1 MGTVSRCGPA
11 SLGAGEQHAEG
22 RMRPPA
28 GWKKRELL
36 PPWEYPPE
44 AFPFPFGKDER
55 NTVHLL
61 CRRVPVPPQPS
72 PQPPESGELRRGES
86 ANQEPRP
93 GGSQDSSWWGPPH
106 PHTTPYG
113 WGAPTSLE
121 GGACLR
127 GHHSE
132 NTQSKGCSGLA
143 CHGFGSMPLPGSKP
157 PPACDLRVEGKI
169 LLPSRS
175 CGPRGGNFH
184 RA

>member
-72 PQPPESGELRRGES
+72 PQPPESSELRRGRS

-93 GGSQDSSWWGPPH
+93 AGSQDSSWWGPPH
-106 PHTTPYG
+106 P
-113 WGAPTSLE
+113 APLITQHPMAGEPPQASPPWL
-121 GGACLR
+121 GG
-127 GHHSE
+127 
-132 NTQSKGCSGLA
+132 
-143 CHGFGSMPLPGSKP
+143 GSMFEGSPLRKYTEQ
-157 PPACDLRVEGKI
+157 R
-169 LLPSRS
+169 LLWPCLSWVWQRASAWFQTTSRL
-175 CGPRGGNFH
+175 
-184 RA
+184 